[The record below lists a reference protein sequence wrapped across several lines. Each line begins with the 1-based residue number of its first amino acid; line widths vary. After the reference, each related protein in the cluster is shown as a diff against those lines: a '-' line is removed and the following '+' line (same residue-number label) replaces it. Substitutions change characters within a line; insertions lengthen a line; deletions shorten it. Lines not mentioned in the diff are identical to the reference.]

1 MTDRYAALYDEI
13 FVERQL
19 QKYTHSD
26 RNFWRLKLQSI
37 AELTGELQGQRILD
51 LGCGVGT
58 CAIEYGMRGNQ
69 TIGVDYTLPA
79 VQAGQEMGRSKGL
92 TETTFCVGDVS
103 TLPFIDQAFDGII
116 ASDIFE
122 HLIPEV
128 LDRTV
133 GECARVLKPG
143 GRLYVMTWPTRY
155 RYIFNSRVF
164 LVCVAP
170 VFWLPRRWLKAYV
183 RWLDRT
189 IVQWYHRLRHG
200 MTHDAYRLASIHPNP
215 LTKEDLEALIRKHRF
230 GSATIFLQELYGQE
244 GRLRA
249 TIVNRLFRDFE
260 YAKSGLYAVCVTRT

>member
-1 MTDRYAALYDEI
+1 MADRYAALYDEI

-37 AELTGELQGQRILD
+37 ADLTGQLEGQRILD

-69 TIGVDYTLPA
+69 TIGVDYTFQA
-79 VQAGQEMGRSKGL
+79 VQAGQELSRSKGL
-92 TETTFCVGDVS
+92 AATNFCVGDVS
-103 TLPFIDQAFDGII
+103 TLPFHNHTFDGII

-122 HLIPEV
+122 HLVPEV

-164 LVCVAP
+164 LACVVP
-170 VFWLPRRWLKAYV
+170 LFWLPQRWLKAYV
-183 RWLDRT
+183 RFLDRT
-189 IVQWYHRLRHG
+189 IVQWYHTWRHR

-215 LTKEDLEALIRKHRF
+215 LAKEDLEALVRKHRF
-230 GSATIFLQELYGQE
+230 ASAKLFLQELYGQE
-244 GRLRA
+244 GRVRA
-249 TIVNRLFRDFE
+249 LIVKRFFQDCE
-260 YAKSGLYAVCVTRT
+260 YAKSGLYAICVTQA